1 MRASL
6 VPILI
11 AFTLARAAAQTAD
24 GGFADR
30 EQRYKIQ
37 PNDVIEIQF
46 RYTPE
51 YNLTATVQPD
61 GYISSQIA
69 GPVKVGGLTLAK
81 AAALIAQQSSSRLKD
96 PEVTVVPKDFVKP
109 RFFVSGEVSRPGP
122 QELRGE
128 IGILEAIAMSGGF
141 KESAQ
146 RSQVVLV
153 RRVNSEVAQVHLLD
167 VKKLMQPRHIHEQM
181 RIAPDD
187 LIVVPQNRISR
198 IEPFIRVASLSM
210 YGLAFA
216 VR

>member
-1 MRASL
+1 MRTSIF
-6 VPILI
+6 PILI
-11 AFTLARAAAQTAD
+11 AFTLAGATAQTSD

-37 PNDVIEIQF
+37 PNDVIEVQF
-46 RYTPE
+46 RYSPE

-69 GPVKVGGLTLAK
+69 GSVKVGGLTLVK

-109 RFFVSGEVSRPGP
+109 RFFVSGEVARPGP
-122 QELRGE
+122 QELRGD
-128 IGILEAIAMSGGF
+128 ISIIEAIAMSGGF

-153 RRVNSEVAQVHLLD
+153 RRVNSEFAQVHLLD
-167 VKKLMQPRHIHEQM
+167 LKKLMKPQHIQEQM

-187 LIVVPQNRISR
+187 LIVVPQNRISK
-198 IEPFIRVASLSM
+198 IEPFMRVASLSM

-216 VR
+216 IR